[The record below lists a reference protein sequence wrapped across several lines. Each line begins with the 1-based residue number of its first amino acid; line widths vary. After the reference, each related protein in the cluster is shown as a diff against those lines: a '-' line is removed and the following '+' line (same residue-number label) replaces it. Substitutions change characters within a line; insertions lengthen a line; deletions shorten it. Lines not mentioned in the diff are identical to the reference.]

1 MRVTKFFFAVGVSL
15 LIVQQAQAQSIVPEP
30 IKLPSSQFPTPSSVL
45 DAAVAAGDTNT
56 LRQHAWTLWSG
67 LTADSTQS
75 FQGKVLPIWETWLSE
90 QEAFA
95 PPVQIA
101 SAGQRPRIL
110 LPLTRPRQF
119 EHGAARTVRPMA
131 AGPNPSP
138 AVTLLAGVKMNPDAV
153 SFLRQPHET
162 PAASG
167 QTYSYT
173 SKSDFIRLNDAFSQA
188 NTSVADRKIID
199 FPAAA
204 TNLKIVFLTVHATG
218 LTPIPVWAGVNESS
232 IPDGPTPDTWK
243 NCVAVDPTNSRTG
256 TASVT
261 CNALQIQAPIV
272 PINSFYWV
280 QLDAAQA
287 DEINKLSNLT
297 GAAALA
303 AGDYQVLVAMHVTTK
318 EIANWTWATFYWENG
333 QDPPNA
339 SPGSLSDMPDA
350 NHVKG
355 PYRNYAMCVSD
366 AAVTPSTDRSGKP
379 IVCFNPYLETAQ
391 ADGIDSNC
399 MSCHASA
406 RMPISSTAPNLYP
419 LTYLPNGWFD
429 LSDQS
434 IFGGLTKTDFVWAI
448 QNSVP

>member
-1 MRVTKFFFAVGVSL
+1 MRVTNLFFASGVFL
-15 LIVQQAQAQSIVPEP
+15 LIVQQAQAQNIKPEP
-30 IKLPSSQFPTPSSVL
+30 IGLPSSQFPTPSSVL
-45 DAAVAAGDTNT
+45 DAAVAAGDTSA

-67 LTADSTQS
+67 LTADSSQS
-75 FQGKVLPIWETWLSE
+75 FQGKALPIWETWLSE

-95 PPVQIA
+95 PSAQIA

-119 EHGAARTVRPMA
+119 EHGAAQALHPMA
-131 AGPNPSP
+131 AGPSPSP
-138 AVTLLAGVKMNPDAV
+138 AATLLAGVKMSPDAAG
-153 SFLRQPHET
+153 FLSQPHET
-162 PAASG
+162 PPGSG
-167 QTYSYT
+167 KTYSYT
-173 SKSDFIRLNDAFSQA
+173 SQSDFSRLNDAFNQS
-188 NTSVADRKIID
+188 NTSVASRKIVD

-204 TNLKIVFLTVHATG
+204 TDLKIVFLPVHAQG
-218 LTPIPVWAGVNESS
+218 LTPIPVWAGVDASTF
-232 IPDGPTPDTWK
+232 PDSPTLDTWK

-256 TASVT
+256 TAPVT
-261 CNALQIQAPIV
+261 CNGSQIQAPIV

-280 QLDAAQA
+280 QLDSAQAADINRLANLTDAAQ
-287 DEINKLSNLT
+287 LT
-297 GAAALA
+297 

-350 NHVKG
+350 NHIKG

-366 AAVTPSTDRSGKP
+366 AAVTPSTDPNGKP

-391 ADGIDSNC
+391 ADGIHSNC
-399 MSCHASA
+399 MSCHARA
-406 RMPISSTAPNLYP
+406 RMPISPAAPNFYP

-448 QNSVP
+448 QNSAQ